1 MCSFSPKPALVGMLL
16 LAGTAPGKSI
26 TWVPDS
32 AGRTQVEL
40 YLNAYYSALNYA
52 RPLTEAPIKEYDS
65 DSERQ
70 LYWDLLFALPFPR
83 DVLIE
88 ASVNPAPLGGVGLR
102 RYGADVYRGAEVGGL
117 NLVQAATEDFPD
129 PWAVS
134 LFFGNVAKLVSRADS
149 GRLSGQ
155 GYSGLLA
162 TFGNRHIVGNRM
174 LDDRWMEFEVK
185 LKGEDMRASRN
196 LGWSFR
202 AGVKLHG
209 HPEIRDAWCFA
220 IRRSRTDFLEGGF
233 RLLRNSA
240 LELRMDLDRRSLAPM
255 RLQAIAGK
263 KFPFARG
270 KLAATLDLGVI
281 RQLRSGYGGALRDY
295 QPERWTFVL
304 RPNLDF

>member
-1 MCSFSPKPALVGMLL
+1 MAWVASLAVLLSTGTVG
-16 LAGTAPGKSI
+16 AKSI

-52 RPLTEAPIKEYDS
+52 HPLTDAPIKEYDA

-70 LYWDLLFALPFPR
+70 LYWDLFFALPFPR
-83 DVLIE
+83 DVLVE
-88 ASVNPAPLGGVGLR
+88 ASINPVPLGGVGLS
-102 RYGADVYRGAEVGGL
+102 RYAPDVYAGAELGEL
-117 NLVQAATEDFPD
+117 NLIQAITEDFPD

-155 GYSGLLA
+155 GYSGILA
-162 TFGNRHIVGNRM
+162 SFGNRHIVGNRM
-174 LDDRWMEFEVK
+174 IRDKWLELEVK

-202 AGVKLHG
+202 AGAKLHD

-220 IRRSRTDFLEGGF
+220 IKRSRTDFLEGGF
-233 RLLRNSA
+233 SLLRNSA
-240 LELRMDLDRRSLAPM
+240 LELRMDLDRKSLAPM

-263 KFPFARG
+263 KFPFAGG
-270 KLAATLDLGVI
+270 KMAATLDLGAI
-281 RQLRSGYGGALRDY
+281 RQLRSGYDGELRRY
-295 QPERWTFVL
+295 MPERWTFVI